1 MIATR
6 LTPVLIVCALL
17 VLAGSLAGCGTSSDE
32 GFQSLAPQEMKVAA
46 DAGAGATPAD
56 APGPS
61 AIGAQNAALGPK
73 PAAHAAKD
81 SGSKGA
87 AAPIVKVA
95 DKYAAPGTPGSS
107 AYKIGPLDVL
117 DISVFKVPE
126 LARSVQV
133 ADAGTINLPLVGEVQ
148 AAGRTASDLER
159 DLAKKL
165 GSKYLQS
172 PQVTVYVKE
181 YNSRRVTIE
190 GAVKK
195 PGVYPI
201 RSKTTLM
208 QFIATA
214 EGPTEAANTDSIVVF
229 RTVAGKRSAAKF
241 DLGQIR
247 EGKSEDPAIEE
258 GDVIVVNESAT
269 KAAFQNLLKAI
280 PITSAFVPLL

>member
-1 MIATR
+1 
-6 LTPVLIVCALL
+6 
-17 VLAGSLAGCGTSSDE
+17 
-32 GFQSLAPQEMKVAA
+32 MKVAA
-46 DAGAGATPAD
+46 DAGAGAAPAD
-56 APGPS
+56 SGSPS
-61 AIGAQNAALGPK
+61 AVAAPDAAVGAK
-73 PAAHAAKD
+73 PAAPAAKD
-81 SGSKGA
+81 SGSKNA
-87 AAPIVKVA
+87 TAPLVKVA
-95 DKYAAPGTPGSS
+95 DKYTAPATPGSS
-107 AYKIGPLDVL
+107 AYKIGPQDVL
-117 DISVFKVPE
+117 EISVFKVPE

-148 AAGRTASDLER
+148 AAGRTASEIER

-172 PQVTVYVKE
+172 PQVSVYVKE
-181 YNSRRVTIE
+181 FNSRRVTIE

-201 RSKTTLM
+201 RGKTTLM

-214 EGPTEAANTDSIVVF
+214 EGTTDPAETDSILVF
-229 RTVAGKRSAAKF
+229 RTVSGKRSAARF
-241 DLGQIR
+241 DLDAIR
-247 EGKSEDPAIEE
+247 KGEGDDPVIEE